1 MECSRCTTEG
11 IVGKDLGS
19 WRCYKFILWNKALLF
34 YGEMLRF
41 SLEPVQKQPLDVA
54 RSTVKRMMTTKFSEA
69 QMSYEKGVKLKCRVG
84 QNFKPTLIF
93 IELGPEFHTYVLRQ
107 GRPTLTILSQVAVDD
122 SADTKISCHF
132 LTCKVSAT
140 LYRKLIVLLKRH
152 PSPASQINIILIHPS
167 TNISFIHSLA
177 TC

>member
-1 MECSRCTTEG
+1 
-11 IVGKDLGS
+11 
-19 WRCYKFILWNKALLF
+19 
-34 YGEMLRF
+34 
-41 SLEPVQKQPLDVA
+41 
-54 RSTVKRMMTTKFSEA
+54 MMTTKFSEA

-93 IELGPEFHTYVLRQ
+93 IELGPEFHTYVRQ
-107 GRPTLTILSQVAVDD
+107 GCPTLTILSQVAVDD

-132 LTCKVSAT
+132 LTHYVSAT
-140 LYRKLIVLLKRH
+140 LKRH